1 MKRGK
6 LKSMT
11 VAEASDFFDEYDIF
25 EFDDVKEVTDVKF
38 SLSRKKYVG
47 VDIDLYRK
55 IRNKAKKLHI
65 FEDDLIKEWLE
76 EKVG

>member
-38 SLSRKKYVG
+38 NLSRKKYVG

>member
-1 MKRGK
+1 MKKGK

-25 EFDDVKEVTDVKF
+25 EFDDVKEVTDMKF
-38 SLSRKKYVG
+38 DLSRKKYIG
-47 VDIDLYRK
+47 VDIDLYKK
-55 IRNKAKKLHI
+55 IRSKAKKLHVLQ
-65 FEDDLIKEWLE
+65 DDLIKEWLE